1 MKKLFTLLAFVITLI
16 TFAQA
21 PQGFNYQATVR
32 NSAGAL
38 IVNQNVLVKF
48 NVYQNAA
55 TGTIVYSEN
64 QSVTTD
70 DLGHINLVVGQG
82 TSTAGT
88 FTNINWGSGSYFLG
102 IELNTGSGYL
112 NMGTTQLMSVP
123 YALYSSNGTPGPQG
137 PQGIA
142 GPIGATGP
150 QGLTGATGA
159 QGPAGTNGTNGTN
172 GQNGISAY
180 QIWLNA
186 GNTGTE
192 AQFLTSLQGPQG
204 VAGPQ
209 GPAGTNGTTISGAGF
224 YQITLNM
231 SGGIIDTGGTP
242 IASVLG
248 PNGENKATLE
258 ADGWSFACPTST
270 RLAVVRP
277 TSKQVQPLV
286 NIMTHG
292 NNNNNVYSKSP
303 AGQSTAGYTAIQTL
317 ATGAW
322 TTLTIYS
329 INNTNTGCA
338 SSGTTTVT
346 VTFGLIR

>member
-1 MKKLFTLLAFVITLI
+1 MKKLYTLLALVITLI

-32 NSAGAL
+32 NSSGAL

-48 NVYQNAA
+48 NIYQNTA

-224 YQITLNM
+224 YQITLNI
-231 SGGIIDTGGTP
+231 SGGIIVAGNP
-242 IASVLG
+242 IESVLG

-258 ADGWSFACPTST
+258 ADGWSFTCPTGA
-270 RLAVVRP
+270 RLKIGRP
-277 TSKQVQPLV
+277 SSKQVQPLV
-286 NIMTHG
+286 NMMTHG
-292 NNNNNVYSKSP
+292 NNGGNVLSRVPSST
-303 AGQSTAGYTAIQTL
+303 STAGYSAYQTL
-317 ATGAW
+317 SGAAFVSADFYGLTAANTGFNSSAT
-322 TTLTIYS
+322 TTLLI
-329 INNTNTGCA
+329 
-338 SSGTTTVT
+338 
-346 VTFGLIR
+346 TFGLIR